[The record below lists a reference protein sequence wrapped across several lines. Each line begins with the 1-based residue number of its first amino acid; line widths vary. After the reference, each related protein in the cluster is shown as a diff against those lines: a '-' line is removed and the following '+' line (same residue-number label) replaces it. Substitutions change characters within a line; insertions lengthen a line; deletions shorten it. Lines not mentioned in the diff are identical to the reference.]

1 MKSPLPLAKLRK
13 KSEEYAVNRIT
24 VVNIAKGSGGVPTNF
39 VQDCRHP
46 HPCQMHPKKGL
57 TGNKAVMS

>member
-24 VVNIAKGSGGVPTNF
+24 VVNIAKGSGGIPTNF

-46 HPCQMHPKKGL
+46 YPCQMHTKKE
-57 TGNKAVMS
+57 T